1 MGKYILLLMLL
12 SLSNSPCKAGKK
24 FRNKKKVKALQT
36 NDDDTDDLFFVNPC
50 TGSLSKDEFTEPC
63 PPDLY
68 NLPLEETT
76 PGPTQSPTQSPTR
89 SPTRLPSKS
98 PTLSPTLYPTSYP
111 TVSPTALPT
120 TKAPTTNPTSSPT
133 EKSNI
138 IQCPDSECDLK
149 STDSKNVIIVKF
161 KYSVETTPDVSDINS
176 YLPTLE
182 EKLLEELAGTLLQ
195 CTDST
200 RNLQKKTE
208 LIQNI
213 RHLEQ
218 SEIIQDSKI
227 TGVCSDPID
236 TLVTSESCNPELDE
250 NNKCFVISGGVTVS
264 VDDTDT
270 SNGIQQK
277 VKDTTKTIMG
287 NDDLLSP
294 KYKEIEKVKFLE
306 EVVNEVQPA
315 PLVSDSKEKGGKEGV
330 IIGSSLAVLASLLLA
345 LLIGRK
351 RYSDANKSGNAEPF
365 GLVQFPALSTD
376 SSSSL
381 VAVDSKDLG
390 KHATGHDVHCCKS
403 TTCPKCYVD
412 PKINFVKAPAIDLT
426 NQEENIPELD
436 SPASSQSSSTT
447 TEFY

>member
-1 MGKYILLLMLL
+1 M
-12 SLSNSPCKAGKK
+12 
-24 FRNKKKVKALQT
+24 
-36 NDDDTDDLFFVNPC
+36 D
-50 TGSLSKDEFTEPC
+50 
-63 PPDLY
+63 
-68 NLPLEETT
+68 
-76 PGPTQSPTQSPTR
+76 
-89 SPTRLPSKS
+89 
-98 PTLSPTLYPTSYP
+98 
-111 TVSPTALPT
+111 
-120 TKAPTTNPTSSPT
+120 
-133 EKSNI
+133 
-138 IQCPDSECDLK
+138 
-149 STDSKNVIIVKF
+149 
-161 KYSVETTPDVSDINS
+161 
-176 YLPTLE
+176 
-182 EKLLEELAGTLLQ
+182 
-195 CTDST
+195 
-200 RNLQKKTE
+200 
-208 LIQNI
+208 
-213 RHLEQ
+213 
-218 SEIIQDSKI
+218 
-227 TGVCSDPID
+227 
-236 TLVTSESCNPELDE
+236 
-250 NNKCFVISGGVTVS
+250 
-264 VDDTDT
+264 
-270 SNGIQQK
+270 
-277 VKDTTKTIMG
+277 

-294 KYKEIEKVKFLE
+294 EYKEIEKVKFLE

-412 PKINFVKAPAIDLT
+412 PKVNFVKAPAIDLT